1 MKLTH
6 EEQQWLNAYKLILT
20 QDFPGLVERI
30 VIFGSKAR
38 ETATADSDLDILLVI
53 REGDWRLKDQVTEA
67 GYELSLG
74 TNVVPSILVYTR
86 AEWDQY
92 QHDET
97 PFWQTVARDG
107 VAVA

>member
-6 EEQQWLNAYKLILT
+6 EEKQWLTAYKQCLI
-20 QDFPGLVERI
+20 QNFPGLAEQI
-30 VIFGSKAR
+30 VILGSKAR
-38 ETATADSDLDILLVI
+38 ETATADSDLDILLII
-53 REGDWRLKDQVTEA
+53 REGDWKLKDQATEP

-74 TNVVPSILVYTR
+74 TNVVPSIMVYTR
-86 AEWDQY
+86 AEWSQY

>member
-1 MKLTH
+1 MKLSP
-6 EEQQWLNAYKLILT
+6 EEERWLKSYQKILAQQ
-20 QDFPGLVERI
+20 FPGLIEQI

-53 REGDWRLKDQVTEA
+53 REGDWKLKDQVTEP

-74 TNVVPSILVYTR
+74 TNVVPSIMVYNR
-86 AEWDQY
+86 AEWDRY
-92 QHDET
+92 QHDEI

-107 VAVA
+107 VVVA